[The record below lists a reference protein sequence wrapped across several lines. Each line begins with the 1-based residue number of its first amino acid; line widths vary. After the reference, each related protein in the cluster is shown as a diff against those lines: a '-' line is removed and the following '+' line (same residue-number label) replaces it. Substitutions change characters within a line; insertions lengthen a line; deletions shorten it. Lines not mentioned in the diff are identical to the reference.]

1 MPPQRKSTVTALAER
16 RAKALSLAVR
26 KVPYEE
32 IARISREE
40 NWDPKPYNNRQ
51 AVSADVHKA
60 YEQAT
65 AERNK
70 LAGQMLTMQIETL
83 KEAEREAWKVLARKH
98 YVVNQG
104 VIVRMGVPLEE
115 GKRQGWYSP
124 EGLRDDIMYD
134 AEGNFRVPLEDDK
147 PVLEALDRIIKIQQ
161 EISKLTGTYA
171 PVKKEVQVSAGGNIN
186 ERITA
191 LMANLVTGG
200 QGPAGEGAEAP
211 DQRPGS

>member
-26 KVPYEE
+26 KVPYER
-32 IARISREE
+32 IAEISREE
-40 NWDPKPYNNRQ
+40 GWAPKPYNSRQ
-51 AVSADVHKA
+51 SVFLDLKKA

-70 LAGQMLTMQIETL
+70 LAGEMLSQQIESYR
-83 KEAEREAWKVLARKH
+83 EAERVAWEVLARKH

-115 GKRQGWYSP
+115 GKKQGWYSP

-134 AEGNFRVPLEDDK
+134 ADGNFRVPLEDDK
-147 PVLEALDRIIKIQQ
+147 PILEALDRIIKIQQ
-161 EISKLTGTYA
+161 EISKLLGTYA
-171 PVKKEVQVSAGGNIN
+171 PVKKEVAVSAGGNID
-186 ERITA
+186 ERITS

-200 QGPAGEGAEAP
+200 QSAPGAGAQAP
-211 DQRPGS
+211 D